1 MISKKNKKKELKD
14 EDLMEKRRII
24 AWIALVFFIVIVAN
38 ILFIHVYVTE
48 SVIVFMLYALF
59 FFFVHNKNSFL
70 YSSVNPQDNGV
81 FKDSDVS
88 KGNGVCKDS
97 DDLKENGAL
106 RDNDSLLDSGVSQD
120 NGASQGNEVSTDTDT
135 SQDSGAVALRDSL
148 PTQGNDFSERNNA
161 IEGENNE

>member
-1 MISKKNKKKELKD
+1 
-14 EDLMEKRRII
+14 MEKRRII